1 MRDQWFQLSMK
12 QIRFDYGIILN
23 NLGKLKEAELSI
35 REAVEL
41 NNQFQEHILLYLIF
55 NTQMTLKD
63 GRINSFL
70 KAS

>member
-1 MRDQWFQLSMK
+1 MK
-12 QIRFDYGIILN
+12 QIRFYYGIILN

-55 NTQMTLKD
+55 NTQMTLQD

>member
-1 MRDQWFQLSMK
+1 MK

>member
-1 MRDQWFQLSMK
+1 MWDEWFQLLMK

-41 NNQFQEHILLYLIF
+41 NNQLQEHILLYLIF

>member
-1 MRDQWFQLSMK
+1 MK

-41 NNQFQEHILLYLIF
+41 NNHLARTYTSLF
-55 NTQMTLKD
+55 NLQHTNDSERWKD
-63 GRINSFL
+63 
-70 KAS
+70 

>member
-1 MRDQWFQLSMK
+1 MRDQLFQLSMK
-12 QIRFDYGIILN
+12 QIRFYYGIILN